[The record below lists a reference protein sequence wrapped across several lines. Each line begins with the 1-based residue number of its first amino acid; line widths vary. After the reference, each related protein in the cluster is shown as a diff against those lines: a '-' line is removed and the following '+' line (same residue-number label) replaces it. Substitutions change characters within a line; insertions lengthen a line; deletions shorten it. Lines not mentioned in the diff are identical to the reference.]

1 MRLPSL
7 RVSLPRPSFL
17 FDWLDI
23 LGGRRFLFYTLYT
36 VILFAVF
43 LVVNFPHDAVVQ
55 RALRAADLG
64 PVAVGVG
71 GARFAWYKGYELRGV
86 QLRQRGS
93 GPDRPP
99 ILESASLYVRPG
111 LDGLLRGRLSSV
123 YVSGALY
130 NGALDARWTMNDGT
144 MRATLD
150 LRDVQLERYR
160 FLTSLFE
167 EGQVGGKLS
176 GTVTAESRRNDWR
189 SGRAAGE
196 LELQRAGT
204 TALKVKGFG
213 VPDLHFATAS
223 VKFALQN
230 NRLDIQE
237 LRAEGDAKLS
247 GEGQIAL
254 RTPVQD
260 SVLNLRVSIV
270 AGAESPDA
278 VKGLLQLIP
287 RAQGA
292 RPDAPVAISG
302 TLRNPR
308 FR

>member
-1 MRLPSL
+1 M
-7 RVSLPRPSFL
+7 
-17 FDWLDI
+17 
-23 LGGRRFLFYTLYT
+23 
-36 VILFAVF
+36 
-43 LVVNFPHDAVVQ
+43 
-55 RALRAADLG
+55 
-64 PVAVGVG
+64 
-71 GARFAWYKGYELRGV
+71 
-86 QLRQRGS
+86 QLKQRGS

-99 ILESASLYVRPG
+99 ILESSSLYVRPG
-111 LDGLLRGRLSSV
+111 LDGLLRGQLSSV
-123 YVSGALY
+123 HVSGVLY
-130 NGALDARWTMNDGT
+130 NGALDARWTTSDGT
-144 MRATLD
+144 MRATVE

-160 FLTSLFE
+160 FLTNLFE

-176 GTVTAESRRNDWR
+176 GTVTVETRRNDWR
-189 SGRAAGE
+189 SSRAAGE
-196 LELQRAGT
+196 LELQRAGL

-213 VPDLHFATAS
+213 VPDVHFATAS

-254 RTPVQD
+254 RNPLQD
-260 SVLNLRVSIV
+260 SVLNLRVSLV
-270 AGAESPDA
+270 AGADSPDA